1 MYRKCLLSFI
11 EEDVGLYACIAS
23 ARFFLM
29 FFEFVINLGENEQPG
44 SAGFQGVL
52 SPEGEGLHH
61 QSGRFKIPTGLAVC
75 YARERAC

>member
-1 MYRKCLLSFI
+1 MFAFFHCI
-11 EEDVGLYACIAS
+11 EDLGIYIAS

-29 FFEFVINLGENEQPG
+29 LNFEFIINLGENEQPG

>member
-1 MYRKCLLSFI
+1 MLN
-11 EEDVGLYACIAS
+11 
-23 ARFFLM
+23 
-29 FFEFVINLGENEQPG
+29 FEFIINLGENEQPG